1 MLIGISLGPGDPGLL
16 TLNAVE
22 ALQNSS
28 KIFVP
33 GELAA
38 DLARAYCKPEILDFP
53 MIGDEAK
60 LEEIWS
66 RNADIVAGYAATTLT
81 GFACIGDINTFST
94 FTHLKRL
101 MNQTHPNVEVDTIPG
116 VGIVPALASR
126 FGIGLDRSFQVSDGS
141 DQDAVIRIKAVRP
154 RKIARY
160 LEERGFG
167 QFILGTRLY
176 TADEE
181 IVRTDLADQMP
192 ERSDYFSVLYARR
205 VR

>member
-16 TLNAVE
+16 TLKAVD
-22 ALQNSS
+22 ALQGSS
-28 KIFVP
+28 KVFVP
-33 GELAA
+33 GEMAA
-38 DLARAYCKPEILDFP
+38 DLSRAYCRPEILDFP

-66 RNADIVAGYAATTLT
+66 RNADIVAGYAATNLT

-141 DQDAVIRIKAVRP
+141 DQDAIIRIKAVRP
-154 RKIARY
+154 RKIARD

-167 QFILGTRLY
+167 RFILGTKLC

-181 IVRTDLADQMP
+181 IVRTELADQMP

>member
-1 MLIGISLGPGDPGLL
+1 VLIGISLGPGDPGLL
-16 TLNAVE
+16 TLKAVE
-22 ALQNSS
+22 ALQGSS
-28 KIFVP
+28 KVFVP
-33 GELAA
+33 GEMAA
-38 DLARAYCKPEILDFP
+38 DLARAYCQPEILDFP
-53 MIGDEAK
+53 MIGDDAK

-66 RNADIVAGYAATTLT
+66 RNADIVAGYAATAIT
-81 GFACIGDINTFST
+81 GFACVGDVNTFST

-141 DQDAVIRIKAVRP
+141 DQEAVIRIKAVRP
-154 RKIARY
+154 RKIARD
-160 LEERGFG
+160 LEKKGFG
-167 QFILGTRLY
+167 QFILGTKLC

-181 IVRTDLADQMP
+181 IVRGELADEMP
-192 ERSDYFSVLYARR
+192 ERSNYFSVLYARR

>member
-16 TLNAVE
+16 TLKAVE
-22 ALQNSS
+22 ALRSSS
-28 KIFVP
+28 KVFVP
-33 GELAA
+33 GVMAA

-60 LEEIWS
+60 LEKIWS
-66 RNADIVAGYAATTLT
+66 KNADIVAGYAATTLT

-101 MNQTHPNVEVDTIPG
+101 MNQKYPNVEMDTTPG

-141 DQDAVIRIKAVRP
+141 DQEAVIRIKAVQP
-154 RKIARY
+154 RKIAQA
-160 LEERGFG
+160 LEEKGFG
-167 QFILGTRLY
+167 QFILGTKLY
-176 TADEE
+176 TAEEE
-181 IVRTDLADQMP
+181 IVRAEVAGEMP
-192 ERSDYFSVLYARR
+192 ERSDYFSVLYARK

>member
-28 KIFVP
+28 KVFVP
-33 GELAA
+33 GEMAA
-38 DLARAYCKPEILDFP
+38 DLARSYCRPETLDFP
-53 MIGDEAK
+53 MIGDAAR

-126 FGIGLDRSFQVSDGS
+126 FGVGLDRSFQVSDGS
-141 DQDAVIRIKAVRP
+141 DQDAIIRIKAVRP
-154 RKIARY
+154 RKIARD
-160 LEERGFG
+160 LEEMGFG
-167 QFILGTRLY
+167 QFILGTKLY
-176 TADEE
+176 TSGEE
-181 IVRTDLADQMP
+181 IVRTELADQMP

>member
-16 TLNAVE
+16 TLKAVE
-22 ALQNSS
+22 TLQNSS
-28 KIFVP
+28 KVFVP
-33 GELAA
+33 GEMAA
-38 DLARAYCKPEILDFP
+38 DLARAYCQPEILDFP

-66 RNADIVAGYAATTLT
+66 RNADIVAGYAAATVT

-116 VGIVPALASR
+116 VGIIPALASR

-141 DQDAVIRIKAVRP
+141 DRDAIIRIKAVRP
-154 RKIARY
+154 RKIARD

-167 QFILGTRLY
+167 QFILGTKLY
-176 TADEE
+176 TSGEE
-181 IVRTDLADQMP
+181 IVRSELSDQMP

>member
-16 TLNAVE
+16 TLKALE
-22 ALQNSS
+22 ALQGSS
-28 KIFVP
+28 KVFVP
-33 GELAA
+33 GEMAA
-38 DLARAYCKPEILDFP
+38 DLSKAYCKPEILDFP

-81 GFACIGDINTFST
+81 GFACVGDVNTFST

-101 MNQTHPNVEVDTIPG
+101 MSQRYPNVEVDTIPG
-116 VGIVPALASR
+116 VGIVPAMASR

-141 DQDAVIRIKAVRP
+141 DQDTVIRIKATRP
-154 RKIARY
+154 RKIARD
-160 LEERGFG
+160 LEEKGFG
-167 QFILGTRLY
+167 QFILGTKLC
-176 TADEE
+176 TSEEE
-181 IVRTDLADQMP
+181 IVRSELANDMP
-192 ERSDYFSVLYARR
+192 ERSNYFSVLYARR

>member
-16 TLNAVE
+16 TLKAVE
-22 ALQNSS
+22 ALHGSS
-28 KIFVP
+28 KVFVP
-33 GELAA
+33 GKMAA
-38 DLARAYCKPEILDFP
+38 DLAMAYCQPEILDFP

-66 RNADIVAGYAATTLT
+66 RNADIVAGYAATALT

-101 MNQTHPNVEVDTIPG
+101 MNQKYPNVEVDTIPG

-141 DQDAVIRIKAVRP
+141 DQEAIIRIKAVSP
-154 RKIARY
+154 RKIARD
-160 LEERGFG
+160 LEEKGFG
-167 QFILGTRLY
+167 QFILGTMLC
-176 TADEE
+176 TSEEE
-181 IVRTDLADQMP
+181 IVRGELADEMP

>member
-22 ALQNSS
+22 ALQGSS
-28 KIFVP
+28 KVFVP
-33 GELAA
+33 GKMAA
-38 DLARAYCKPEILDFP
+38 DLAMAYCQPEILDFP

-60 LEEIWS
+60 LEDTWA
-66 RNADIVAGYAATTLT
+66 RNADIVAGYAGAALT

-101 MNQTHPNVEVDTIPG
+101 MNRKYPNVEVDTIPG

-141 DQDAVIRIKAVRP
+141 DQEAIIRIKAVRP
-154 RKIARY
+154 RKIARD
-160 LEERGFG
+160 LEEKGFG
-167 QFILGTRLY
+167 QFILGTMLCTAEEKIVRGEI
-176 TADEE
+176 ADE
-181 IVRTDLADQMP
+181 LP